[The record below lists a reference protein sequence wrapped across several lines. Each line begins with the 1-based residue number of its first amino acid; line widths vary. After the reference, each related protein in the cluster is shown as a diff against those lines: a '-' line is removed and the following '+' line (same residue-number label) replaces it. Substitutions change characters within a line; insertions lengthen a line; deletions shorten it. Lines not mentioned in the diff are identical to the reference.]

1 MLVVLT
7 FFSSTD
13 MYSGSKYTSKQDRPS
28 AHVQALACDLLL
40 LTNCC
45 HTPWSCL
52 GLCQLPFFQS
62 SVWRWCVLRV
72 SLQSACDRFHWVVRT
87 WRGKRFSHMDVLCGL
102 TGLLGQRH
110 ALIFVSFIGT
120 NLGRWNQALPLN
132 VLSEEL
138 VCNLLA
144 GLKAIVPLK

>member
-1 MLVVLT
+1 
-7 FFSSTD
+7 
-13 MYSGSKYTSKQDRPS
+13 
-28 AHVQALACDLLL
+28 
-40 LTNCC
+40 
-45 HTPWSCL
+45 
-52 GLCQLPFFQS
+52 
-62 SVWRWCVLRV
+62 
-72 SLQSACDRFHWVVRT
+72 
-87 WRGKRFSHMDVLCGL
+87 MDVLCGL

-138 VCNLLA
+138 VRNLLA